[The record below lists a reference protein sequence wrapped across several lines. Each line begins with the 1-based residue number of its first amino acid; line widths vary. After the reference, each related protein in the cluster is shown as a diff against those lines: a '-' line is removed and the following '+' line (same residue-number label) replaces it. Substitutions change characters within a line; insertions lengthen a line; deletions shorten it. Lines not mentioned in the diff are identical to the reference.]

1 MAVGYIKKKQ
11 KLSVNGTIREVYLA
25 KVCHGTEVRTDAL
38 ADEISKTCSAS
49 PADVLMVLHAMEDC
63 VGTHLAA
70 GDVVR
75 LDYLGAF
82 LPTISAEMREVP
94 EKVNQF
100 SIRRVGVNFKP
111 TKRLMKTIK
120 DAGVRLVDRTVYDTA
135 TESKDE

>member
-63 VGTHLAA
+63 VGTHLRRRRPGGIA
-70 GDVVR
+70 
-75 LDYLGAF
+75 
-82 LPTISAEMREVP
+82 PTTTTTRT
-94 EKVNQF
+94 
-100 SIRRVGVNFKP
+100 P
-111 TKRLMKTIK
+111 TKH
-120 DAGVRLVDRTVYDTA
+120 
-135 TESKDE
+135 SN

>member
-11 KLSVNGTIREVYLA
+11 KLSVNGAIREVYLA

-70 GDVVR
+70 ATTWWDSTHR
-75 LDYLGAF
+75 HHPNPY
-82 LPTISAEMREVP
+82 
-94 EKVNQF
+94 
-100 SIRRVGVNFKP
+100 
-111 TKRLMKTIK
+111 KTFQL
-120 DAGVRLVDRTVYDTA
+120 R
-135 TESKDE
+135 

>member
-63 VGTHLAA
+63 VGSHLAA
-70 GDVVR
+70 AATWWDSTHR
-75 LDYLGAF
+75 HHPNPY
-82 LPTISAEMREVP
+82 
-94 EKVNQF
+94 
-100 SIRRVGVNFKP
+100 
-111 TKRLMKTIK
+111 KTFQL
-120 DAGVRLVDRTVYDTA
+120 R
-135 TESKDE
+135 